1 MKKRT
6 KILTFS
12 LKDKKM
18 PSVKAM
24 AKNVIK
30 DGGSILR
37 SGFKLVDSKTFEQ
50 RIKTCT
56 DCEHVRVRGEEIR
69 CSICGCYMRRKAR
82 FEVAKCPRQI
92 WSN

>member
-1 MKKRT
+1 
-6 KILTFS
+6 
-12 LKDKKM
+12 M
-18 PSVKAM
+18 PSVKSM

-30 DGGSILR
+30 DGSSILK

-69 CSICGCYMRRKAR
+69 GSICGCYMRRKAR
-82 FEVAKCPRQI
+82 FEVAKCPKGL
-92 WSN
+92 WD

>member
-1 MKKRT
+1 MIRRT
-6 KILTFS
+6 KVLTFGPAE
-12 LKDKKM
+12 KKM

-24 AKNVIK
+24 AKNAIK
-30 DGGSILR
+30 DGGSILK
-37 SGFKLVDSKTFEQ
+37 SGFKLVDSKTFDQ

-82 FEVAKCPRQI
+82 FKVAKCPRQL
-92 WSN
+92 WNN

>member
-30 DGGSILR
+30 DGRSILR